1 MRKECCF
8 GMHFIA
14 NKNIVIMNPDRDE
27 MVNYQITVTNVI
39 SIGNKSMAVSFTI
52 FRISMFHSSAK
63 QEVNNGNPPL
73 FMVKLPKRIRDILG
87 AFRVIAPR

>member
-1 MRKECCF
+1 
-8 GMHFIA
+8 
-14 NKNIVIMNPDRDE
+14 MNPDRDE

-63 QEVNNGNPPL
+63 QEVNNGNHHL
-73 FMVKLPKRIRDILG
+73 FMGKSPNKIPDFLG
-87 AFRVIAPR
+87 AFKAIPPK